1 MGDLFEND
9 GLLLWLT
16 IGGVIILIVM
26 LFVIRAGVKASR
38 SDALMAAP
46 PPEDL
51 NDIAA
56 GERVA
61 ILPER
66 PDVVVENAPSVLNPD
81 RPKDDAITGGLNK
94 REIAPETGA
103 EKPADAADIS
113 QQPSPWG
120 GGAKIGDLE
129 SESSYTDDEMMA
141 REIKA
146 MLLQDRPDRAIT
158 HVMAAKKV
166 DEAEAVRIVKG
177 YTDQGQ
183 G

>member
-1 MGDLFEND
+1 MGDLFDND
-9 GLLLWLT
+9 SLLLWLT
-16 IGGVIILIVM
+16 IGGVIILVAI
-26 LFVIRAGVKASR
+26 LFIIRTGVKNSR
-38 SDALMAAP
+38 ADDLRAAP

-81 RPKDDAITGGLNK
+81 RPKDDAATGGLNK
-94 REIAPETGA
+94 REIDPETGA
-103 EKPADAADIS
+103 GKPDDAAGTS
-113 QQPSPWG
+113 AQPSPWG
-120 GGAKIGDLE
+120 GGAKIGDNATE
-129 SESSYTDDEMMA
+129 SGYTDDEMMA

-146 MLLQDRPDRAIT
+146 MLLQDRPDRAVK
-158 HVMAAKKV
+158 HVMAVKKV
-166 DEAEAVRIVKG
+166 DEAEAVRIVG
-177 YTDQGQ
+177 TYADQGQ